1 MALTAAQIVTLATQ
15 VAKTPAF
22 TSQAGQFLNVVLQ
35 ELCQTYNVDAARAY
49 YTFDFSTSSGSGPYD
64 LPADYLRMAPD
75 GIWYTIQGVK
85 YPMIS
90 VDLSEFD
97 AMVQSAGNQAY
108 PVFYATDTAES
119 PVQIYFWAPPSGAY
133 PVSMRYFRQMDDITS
148 PETSSTVPWFPNT
161 NYLITRLA
169 GELMKISGDK
179 RADIYL
185 GDGPS
190 GAQGILDRYLK
201 LEDDDLN
208 RAKRVQ
214 LDRRYFGRSSDL
226 PNTKLVGW

>member
-15 VAKTPAF
+15 IAKVPNY
-22 TSQAGQFLNVVLQ
+22 TSQAGQLLNVVLQ
-35 ELCQTYNVDAARAY
+35 ELCQTYNTDAARGY
-49 YTFDFSTSSGSGPYD
+49 FTFDFSTSSGSGPYYMT
-64 LPADYLRMAPD
+64 ADYLRMAPD
-75 GIWYTIQGVK
+75 GIWYTLNGVK
-85 YPMIS
+85 YFPVSI
-90 VDLSEFD
+90 DLSEFD
-97 AMVQSAGNQAY
+97 AQVQTAGNQAY
-108 PVFYATDTAES
+108 PVFYATDTSTA
-119 PVQIYFWAPPSGAY
+119 PVSVYFWAPPSGAY
-133 PVSMRYFRQMDDITS
+133 PVSVRYFRQMPDITT
-148 PETSSTVPWFPNT
+148 PESSATVPWFPNT

-185 GDGPS
+185 GPS
-190 GAQGILDRYLK
+190 DAGAQGILNRYLK

-208 RAKRVQ
+208 RSKRVQ